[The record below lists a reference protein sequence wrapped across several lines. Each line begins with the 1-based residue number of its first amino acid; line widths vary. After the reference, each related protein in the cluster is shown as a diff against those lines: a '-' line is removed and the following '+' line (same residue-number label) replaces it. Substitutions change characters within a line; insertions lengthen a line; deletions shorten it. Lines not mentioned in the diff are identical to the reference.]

1 MNVFHDGFQI
11 LVPGTVTQSDRVN
24 VHAFCSPDYP
34 FSGALGPAEK
44 FENQQEFLPTRHTSP
59 TRQITTEEGEGTSHV
74 GNLGGFRTKI
84 IPDKGNRS
92 FLYDKIVG
100 SLLELEIFGFVP
112 CRFLLFYSIWNL
124 YHRVRI

>member
-24 VHAFCSPDYP
+24 VHAFCSPDLP

-59 TRQITTEEGEGTSHV
+59 TRQITTEEGEGLSHV
-74 GNLGGFRTKI
+74 GNFGSFRPEI
-84 IPDKGNRS
+84 IHEKGNRS
-92 FLYDKIVG
+92 ICTAIFRGACRNRK
-100 SLLELEIFGFVP
+100 SLV
-112 CRFLLFYSIWNL
+112 L
-124 YHRVRI
+124 YHILRGAPLAPE